1 MPIVTLSCNIK
12 KFKLAYQL
20 FVKTLE
26 KLSNIEQNKS
36 TNSSNLN
43 EGKKMYNL
51 SLKKKKKKKTDIS
64 RRETYNLFTK
74 VNNYV
79 VCWYALCVNC
89 DNHFLRLL
97 VVSMTVQS
105 SIIR

>member
-43 EGKKMYNL
+43 EGKKMYN
-51 SLKKKKKKKTDIS
+51 SCLKKKKKKKTDIS